1 MLHGRDPERARLRAL
16 VDEACEARAGALV
29 LHGEPGVGKTALL
42 DDLIAGADGLRVLR
56 TQGLESE
63 SPLAYAALHRLLR
76 PVLRRRDR
84 LPVPQAHALG
94 VAFGEQDAERV
105 DPFLVAVA
113 TLSLLT
119 EAAEEQPVLAVVDD
133 AHWLDAA
140 SADALL
146 FAARRLGADRV
157 VLLFSVRDGAP
168 TTFRHDGVPSLLV
181 EQLDDAAARHLLAD
195 AAGQVLA
202 EDVAERLLEQSSGN
216 ALALVE
222 MARSLDSAQL
232 AGTTA
237 VPGLLPLTATM
248 ERVFLDR
255 ARRLPGEVQS
265 FLLVAAADDSGQVS
279 TVSRA
284 ASILGLH
291 DGVLAHAEASGLMV
305 SDGDALRVRHPLVRS
320 ALYRAASGRER
331 REVHRALAVALE
343 GDSDRQVW
351 HRAAAAEGP
360 DDALAT
366 ALDEAGD
373 RAERRGG
380 FAAACEAYERSAE
393 LTPSAALR
401 AERCFAAARNA
412 WAAAMTNRARG
423 LLAMAMEQSDD
434 PPLRADI
441 DRLRG
446 RIEVNVGSGAGAH
459 RIYVTAALAVADHSL
474 DRALDL
480 AVAASGLAAYCGD
493 SGLVLPPAA
502 VQTAVVPGDTP
513 RRATLKRLLL
523 AMTVAA
529 EDRWRDAVGRFH
541 EALDTGTTDPHPDV
555 LAHLGQAA
563 LHIGDDTAAERCFT
577 SMLGAAREAGA
588 GMTVLYALPR
598 LAFPLFLS
606 GQWSAARGAADEALA
621 LSVSTGQPSLS
632 ATPLA
637 WLELL
642 AALRGEDDPGL
653 PVVDDPV
660 EQHQLGILAGPT
672 SDLRRWARGTRA
684 AHAGAALDAHH
695 HLSQMEIPALARM
708 AALDRIDAAVRAGD
722 VGHARAWVDELVAFA
737 DATRWPWALGAA
749 DHGKA
754 LTSTGDGTARLFDSS
769 LAHYGQA
776 RRPYDLARTHL
787 AYGEHLRRSQQRV
800 DARFHLRR
808 ALEICEDL
816 RAEPLA
822 ARAARELRASGETA
836 RKRDVSTQLLLTPTE
851 LQVAQLVRQG
861 MSNKEVAAHCWISPR
876 TVAFHLR
883 NVFAKTGVSS
893 RGELAQLE
901 LG

>member
-1 MLHGRDPERARLRAL
+1 M
-16 VDEACEARAGALV
+16 

-42 DDLIAGADGLRVLR
+42 EDVVAGADGLRVLR

-63 SPLAYAALHRLLR
+63 SPLAFAALHRLLR
-76 PVLRRRDR
+76 PVLAQRGR
-84 LPVPQAHALG
+84 LPVPQARALG
-94 VAFGEQDAERV
+94 AAFGEQDAERV

-119 EAAEEQPVLAVVDD
+119 EAAEERPVLAVVDD

-146 FAARRLGADRV
+146 FAARRLEADRV
-157 VLLFSVRDGAP
+157 VLLFSVRDGTA
-168 TTFRHDGVPSLLV
+168 TTFHHDGVPSLLV
-181 EQLDDAAARHLLAD
+181 EQLDDEAARRLVTDAVGQTLAD
-195 AAGQVLA
+195 
-202 EDVAERLLEQSSGN
+202 DVADRLLEQGGGN
-216 ALALVE
+216 PLALVE
-222 MARSLDSAQL
+222 MARSLGPAQL
-232 AGTTA
+232 AGRTA
-237 VPGLLPLTATM
+237 VPDHLPLTATM

-255 ARRLPGEVQS
+255 ARRLPREVQS
-265 FLLVAAADDSGQVS
+265 FLLVAAADDSGQVA
-279 TVSRA
+279 TVARA
-284 ASILGLH
+284 SSIRGLD
-291 DGVLAHAEASGLMV
+291 DGVLVHAEASGLVV

-320 ALYRAASGRER
+320 ALYQAATGQERRAA
-331 REVHRALAVALE
+331 HRALAAALDGQ
-343 GDSDRQVW
+343 GDPDRRVW

-360 DDALAT
+360 DDALAA
-366 ALDEAGD
+366 ALERGGT

-380 FAAACEAYERSAE
+380 FAAACEAFERSAE
-393 LTPSAALR
+393 LTASSALR

-412 WAAAMTNRARG
+412 WAAAQTGRARG
-423 LLAMAMEQSDD
+423 LVAIALEQTDD
-434 PPLRADI
+434 PALRADI

-459 RIYVTAALAVADHSL
+459 RIYVTAAIAVADHSL

-493 SGLVLPPAA
+493 SGLVLPT
-502 VQTAVVPGDTP
+502 TAVRTAPAPGDSP

-523 AMTVAA
+523 AMTAAA
-529 EDRWRDAVGRFH
+529 EDRWEDAVDRFH
-541 EALDTGTTDPHPDV
+541 EALEMGVSDPNPDV

-563 LHIGDDTAAERCFT
+563 LHLGDDAAAERCFMA
-577 SMLGAAREAGA
+577 MLGAAREAGA

-606 GQWSAARGAADEALA
+606 GQWTAARGAADEALT
-621 LSVSTGQPSLS
+621 LSVSTGQPALS

-637 WLELL
+637 WLALL
-642 AALRGEDDPGL
+642 GALRGEDTSHPHGL
-653 PVVDDPV
+653 DDFG
-660 EQHQLGILAGPT
+660 ERHQLGILAGPT
-672 SDLRRWARGTRA
+672 SDLQRWARGTMA

-695 HLSQMEIPALARM
+695 HFGQMQIPALTRM

-722 VGHARAWVDELVAFA
+722 VAQARERVEELVTFA
-737 DATRWPWALGAA
+737 QATRWPWALGAV

-754 LTSTGDGTARLFDSS
+754 LTSAGRVAADLFESS
-769 LAHYGQA
+769 LAHYGRA
-776 RRPYDLARTHL
+776 TRPYDLARTHL

-836 RKRDVSTQLLLTPTE
+836 RKRDVSTQLRLTPTE
-851 LQVAQLVRQG
+851 LQVAQLVIQG

-883 NVFAKTGVSS
+883 NVFAKTGVAS